1 MTFYGILKSIH
12 SLMAYV
18 VLFSVLFATINA
30 TLGFFQKR
38 EYKKTDLKISLYG
51 LIFTHLQILLGFIL
65 YFVSP
70 LFNSWQALGGGVM
83 KDAYLRKMLVE
94 HPFGVI
100 LGVTLITIGW
110 SLHKKQKTSQRTFG
124 KIALFYGLGLVLI
137 LAVIPWK
144 TWASF

>member
-51 LIFTHLQILLGFIL
+51 LIFERSPKGHGSL
-65 YFVSP
+65 VS
-70 LFNSWQALGGGVM
+70 V
-83 KDAYLRKMLVE
+83 
-94 HPFGVI
+94 
-100 LGVTLITIGW
+100 
-110 SLHKKQKTSQRTFG
+110 
-124 KIALFYGLGLVLI
+124 
-137 LAVIPWK
+137 
-144 TWASF
+144 

>member
-18 VLFSVLFATINA
+18 VLFSVLFAAINA

-70 LFNSWQALGGGVM
+70 LFNSWQAL
-83 KDAYLRKMLVE
+83 
-94 HPFGVI
+94 
-100 LGVTLITIGW
+100 
-110 SLHKKQKTSQRTFG
+110 HKKQKTSQRTFG

>member
-70 LFNSWQALGGGVM
+70 LFNSW